1 MGLMHEGFIS
11 SVSQATLT
19 EFFKSKVFRNED
31 GYYVVGVAFA
41 SSSKKCTVGMDSRM
55 YKCAFVAM
63 HRPEDKRFEQS
74 EGVFAEIVRYYTRW
88 EARGRYYI
96 CVEPLPEE
104 WILYLSD
111 AETNCPEWFL
121 RLLTPTDEEHALKWR
136 AACRANA

>member
-1 MGLMHEGFIS
+1 
-11 SVSQATLT
+11 
-19 EFFKSKVFRNED
+19 
-31 GYYVVGVAFA
+31 
-41 SSSKKCTVGMDSRM
+41 M